1 MATRPV
7 FMPKQ
12 HAVGVNVV
20 NVEFEWFPGFSIAQ
34 KQRSIGALHTA
45 FVTEHPDA
53 HVLEISS
60 KSPIATGVALS
71 AFNLAT
77 DGLPGTAGPFTVE
90 AAFQGS
96 KVFERGGPFHELIGS
111 DSRRARKDER
121 LRSSGS
127 LTAFQ
132 FGQQVFPLLPRT
144 FFYDWLYINVLL
156 ENTALVEALATYTAF
171 TDIEFNPK
179 RSLNCQAAALAL
191 FTSLRINGVPVEAL
205 RAPDMFMSLAYGL
218 E

>member
-1 MATRPV
+1 MAIRPV
-7 FMPKQ
+7 FMPK
-12 HAVGVNVV
+12 HNAVGIRVV
-20 NVEFEWFPGFSIAQ
+20 NVEFEWFPGFSVAQ
-34 KQRSIGALHTA
+34 KQRSIGALHAA
-45 FVTEHPDA
+45 FAAEYPEA

-71 AFNLAT
+71 AFNLTA
-77 DGLPGTAGPFTVE
+77 DGLPCVAGPFTVE

-96 KVFERGGPFHELIGS
+96 KVFEHGGPFHELIGS

-121 LRSSGS
+121 LQSSGA

-156 ENTALVEALATYTAF
+156 KNTALIEALSAYTAF
-171 TDIEFNPK
+171 TDIESNLT
-179 RSLNCQAAALAL
+179 LNVHLTARQ
-191 FTSLRINGVPVEAL
+191 PH
-205 RAPDMFMSLAYGL
+205 
-218 E
+218 